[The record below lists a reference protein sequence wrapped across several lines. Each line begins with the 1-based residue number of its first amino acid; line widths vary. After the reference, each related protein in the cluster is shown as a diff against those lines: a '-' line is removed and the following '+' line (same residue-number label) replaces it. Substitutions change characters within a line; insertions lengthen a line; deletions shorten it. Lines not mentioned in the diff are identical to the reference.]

1 MPPRVSADF
10 VGMLFR
16 MTDDQT
22 TPSAAGGQ
30 SSQTS
35 TTVGE
40 RLDSPDTPESPES
53 PESRQLSEPPQFP
66 VPPPPGPYV
75 AGPHDV
81 TAPHASVPGE
91 SSTVPQAPAGGEQ
104 PYPSAPSDPSAPF
117 DTSTSDTPPAQAA
130 VGAGDLS
137 GWGAPPMP
145 PTPPPAGPAPVGSS
159 APPSPSRRGR
169 RAVAVLAAAGLVAGS
184 AAGGALLALSLD
196 DNDGGTTA
204 TSLSAVPASGSQDN
218 APDEPLSQAAAAVL
232 PSVVSITFESNLGA
246 GEGSGVIISSDG
258 QILTNNHVV
267 AQAADGGQ
275 LSVTFADGSKADAR
289 ILGRDPATDLA
300 VIKAE
305 GKSGLKPAKLGSSGD
320 LHVGDTVLA
329 IGSPLGLE
337 GSVSAGIVS
346 ALDRSITLSNDLPES
361 PFGNNGEPRS
371 TPSAVID
378 AIQTD
383 AAINPGN
390 SGGALINT
398 DGEVVGINT
407 AIASLAG
414 GGGVGSQG
422 GNIGVGFAIPI
433 DSARSIAEQLVAKG
447 EVTHAFL
454 GVRITDAESGNG
466 AVIAQLDDGQ
476 PAADAGLQ
484 QGDVIT
490 KVDDTEITS
499 GSDLTSAIRSHEPGD
514 KVTVTYTR
522 DGDQKTAEVTLGE
535 LPTN

>member
-1 MPPRVSADF
+1 
-10 VGMLFR
+10 MLIP
-16 MTDDQT
+16 MTDDQS
-22 TPSAAGGQ
+22 TPEAAGGQ
-30 SSQTS
+30 STPTS

-40 RLDSPDTPESPES
+40 PSAPSPES
-53 PESRQLSEPPQFP
+53 PPFP

-75 AGPHDV
+75 ASTDEV
-81 TAPHASVPGE
+81 TL
-91 SSTVPQAPAGGEQ
+91 PQA
-104 PYPSAPSDPSAPF
+104 SAPGGPSTMPYGPARGGAYSDPSDPSTPSAPF
-117 DTSTSDTPPAQAA
+117 DAPPAPGA
-130 VGAGDLS
+130 VGADAAGR
-137 GWGAPPMP
+137 GAPPMP
-145 PTPPPAGPAPVGSS
+145 PTPPPAGPASVGSS

-169 RAVAVLAAAGLVAGS
+169 RAVALLAAAGLMAGA
-184 AAGGALLALSLD
+184 AAGGALLALNLD
-196 DNDGGTTA
+196 DDDAGTA
-204 TSLSAVPASGSQDN
+204 TSLSAASPAVGSQDN

-246 GEGSGVIISSDG
+246 GQGSGVVISSDG

-275 LSVTFADGSKADAR
+275 LSVTFSDGSNADAR

-300 VIKAE
+300 VIQAE
-305 GKSGLKPAKLGSSGD
+305 DVSGLTAAKLGSSGD

-329 IGSPLGLE
+329 IGSPLGLD

-361 PFGNNGEPRS
+361 PFGNGGEPQA

-390 SGGALINT
+390 SGGALINA

-414 GGGVGSQG
+414 GAGAGSQG

-433 DSARSIAEQLVAKG
+433 DAARSIAEQLVNEG

-454 GVRITDAESGNG
+454 GVRIADAENGGG
-466 AVIAQLDDGQ
+466 AVVAEVDESQ
-476 PAADAGLQ
+476 PAADAGLER
-484 QGDVIT
+484 GDVIT

-499 GSDLTSAIRSHEPGD
+499 GSDLTSAVRSHQPGD
-514 KVTVTYTR
+514 KVTITYTR
-522 DGDQKTAEVTLGE
+522 DGDEKTAEVTLGE
-535 LPTN
+535 LPTD

>member
-1 MPPRVSADF
+1 
-10 VGMLFR
+10 MLIP

-22 TPSAAGGQ
+22 TPEAAGGQ
-30 SSQTS
+30 STPTS

-40 RLDSPDTPESPES
+40 TSAPSPES
-53 PESRQLSEPPQFP
+53 PPFP

-75 AGPHDV
+75 ASPDEV
-81 TAPHASVPGE
+81 TLSQASAPGE
-91 SSTVPQAPAGGEQ
+91 PSPVPYGPAPGGA
-104 PYPSAPSDPSAPF
+104 YSDPSDPSTPSAPF
-117 DTSTSDTPPAQAA
+117 DAPPAPGA
-130 VGAGDLS
+130 VGADAAGR
-137 GWGAPPMP
+137 GAPPMP
-145 PTPPPAGPAPVGSS
+145 PTPPPAGPASVGSS

-169 RAVAVLAAAGLVAGS
+169 RAVAVLAAAGLMAGA
-184 AAGGALLALSLD
+184 AAGGALLAVNLD
-196 DNDGGTTA
+196 DDDAGTAT
-204 TSLSAVPASGSQDN
+204 TSLSAASPAVGSQDN
-218 APDEPLSQAAAAVL
+218 APDEPLSQVAAAVL
-232 PSVVSITFESNLGA
+232 PSVVSITSGA

-267 AQAADGGQ
+267 AQAADGGS
-275 LSVTFADGSKADAR
+275 LSVTFSDGSKADAR

-300 VIKAE
+300 VIQAE
-305 GKSGLKPAKLGSSGD
+305 DVDGLTPAKLGSSAD

-361 PFGNNGEPRS
+361 PFGNGGEPQA

-390 SGGALINT
+390 SGGALINA

-414 GGGVGSQG
+414 GGGIGSQG

-433 DSARSIAEQLVAKG
+433 DSARSIAEQLVDNG

-454 GVRITDAESGNG
+454 GVRIADAEDGGG
-466 AVIAQLDDGQ
+466 AVVGQVDDRQ
-476 PAADAGLQ
+476 PAAKAGLE
-484 QGDVIT
+484 QGDIIT

-514 KVTVTYTR
+514 KVTITYTR
-522 DGDQKTAEVTLGE
+522 DGDEKTAEVTLGE
-535 LPTN
+535 LPTD

>member
-1 MPPRVSADF
+1 
-10 VGMLFR
+10 

-22 TPSAAGGQ
+22 SPTAAGGQ
-30 SSQTS
+30 SSAPTS

-40 RLDSPDTPESPES
+40 PREAAPFPESSDAAEVREPVDPPESPE
-53 PESRQLSEPPQFP
+53 PPLLP

-75 AGPHDV
+75 TSSHDV
-81 TAPHASVPGE
+81 TAPQASAPDE
-91 SSTVPQAPAGGEQ
+91 RSTLPHPTVPAGEH
-104 PYPSAPSDPSAPF
+104 PDASDLSVPSDPF
-117 DTSTSDTPPAQAA
+117 DTQSAA
-130 VGAGDLS
+130 GQ
-137 GWGAPPMP
+137 GAPPMP
-145 PTPPPAGPAPVGSS
+145 PTAPPAGAAPVGSS

-169 RAVAVLAAAGLVAGS
+169 RAVGILAAAGLVAAS
-184 AAGGALLALSLD
+184 AAGGALLAVNLD
-196 DNDGGTTA
+196 DNDTGTAT
-204 TSLSAVPASGSQDN
+204 TSLSASPASGSQDN
-218 APDEPLSQAAAAVL
+218 APTEPLSQAAAAVL
-232 PSVVSITFESNLGA
+232 PSVVSITFQSNLGA

-267 AQAADGGQ
+267 AQAADGGD
-275 LSVTFADGSKADAR
+275 LSVTFSDGSNADAR

-300 VIKAE
+300 VIQAE
-305 GKSGLKPAKLGSSGD
+305 DVDGLTPAKLGSSAD

-337 GSVSAGIVS
+337 GSVSSGIVS
-346 ALDRSITLSNDLPES
+346 ALDRSITLANDVPES
-361 PFGNNGEPRS
+361 PFGNNGEPQS

-414 GGGVGSQG
+414 SGAGFGSQG

-433 DSARSIAEQLVAKG
+433 DSARSIAEQLVEKG

-454 GVRITDAESGNG
+454 GVRIADAENGGG
-466 AVIAQLDDGQ
+466 AVVAEVNEGQ
-476 PAADAGLQ
+476 PAAEAGLE

-490 KVDDTEITS
+490 RVDDTKVSS
-499 GSDLTSAIRSHEPGD
+499 GSDLTSAIRSHQPGD
-514 KVTVTYTR
+514 KVTITYTR
-522 DGDQKTAEVTLGE
+522 DGDEKTAEVTLGE
-535 LPTN
+535 LPTG

>member
-1 MPPRVSADF
+1 
-10 VGMLFR
+10 MLIP

-22 TPSAAGGQ
+22 TPEAAGGQ
-30 SSQTS
+30 STPTS

-40 RLDSPDTPESPES
+40 PSAPSPES
-53 PESRQLSEPPQFP
+53 PPFP

-75 AGPHDV
+75 ASTDEV
-81 TAPHASVPGE
+81 TLPQASAPGE
-91 SSTVPQAPAGGEQ
+91 QSTVPHAPAPGGA
-104 PYPSAPSDPSAPF
+104 YADPSDPSTPSAPF
-117 DTSTSDTPPAQAA
+117 DAPPAPGT
-130 VGAGDLS
+130 VGADAAGR
-137 GWGAPPMP
+137 GAPPMP
-145 PTPPPAGPAPVGSS
+145 PTPPPAGPASVGSS

-169 RAVAVLAAAGLVAGS
+169 RAVAVLAAAGLMAGA
-184 AAGGALLALSLD
+184 AAGGALLAVNLD
-196 DNDGGTTA
+196 DDDAGTAT
-204 TSLSAVPASGSQDN
+204 TSLSAASPAVGSQDN

-232 PSVVSITFESNLGA
+232 PSVVSITSGA

-267 AQAADGGQ
+267 AQAADGGS
-275 LSVTFADGSKADAR
+275 LSVTFSDGSKADAR

-300 VIKAE
+300 VIQAE
-305 GKSGLKPAKLGSSGD
+305 DVDGLTPAKLGSSAD

-361 PFGNNGEPRS
+361 PFGNGGEPQA

-390 SGGALINT
+390 SGGALINA

-414 GGGVGSQG
+414 GGGIGSQG

-433 DSARSIAEQLVAKG
+433 DSARSIAEQLVDNG

-454 GVRITDAESGNG
+454 GVRIADAEDGGG
-466 AVIAQLDDGQ
+466 AVVGQVDDGQ
-476 PAADAGLQ
+476 PAAKAGLE
-484 QGDVIT
+484 QGDIIT

-499 GSDLTSAIRSHEPGD
+499 GSDLTSAVRSHEPGD
-514 KVTVTYTR
+514 EVTITYTR
-522 DGDQKTAEVTLGE
+522 DGDEKTAEVTLGE
-535 LPTN
+535 LPTD

>member
-1 MPPRVSADF
+1 
-10 VGMLFR
+10 
-16 MTDDQT
+16 
-22 TPSAAGGQ
+22 
-30 SSQTS
+30 
-35 TTVGE
+35 
-40 RLDSPDTPESPES
+40 
-53 PESRQLSEPPQFP
+53 
-66 VPPPPGPYV
+66 
-75 AGPHDV
+75 
-81 TAPHASVPGE
+81 
-91 SSTVPQAPAGGEQ
+91 
-104 PYPSAPSDPSAPF
+104 
-117 DTSTSDTPPAQAA
+117 
-130 VGAGDLS
+130 
-137 GWGAPPMP
+137 MP

-169 RAVAVLAAAGLVAGS
+169 RAVAVLAAAGLIAGS

-196 DNDGGTTA
+196 DNDSGTAT
-204 TSLSAVPASGSQDN
+204 TSLSAAPASGSQDN
-218 APDEPLSQAAAAVL
+218 APDELLSQAAAAVL
-232 PSVVSITFESNLGA
+232 PSVVSITSTV

-267 AQAADGGQ
+267 AQAADEGQ

-305 GKSGLKPAKLGSSGD
+305 DVSGLTPAKLGSSAD
-320 LHVGDTVLA
+320 LHVGDAVLA

-346 ALDRSITLSNDLPES
+346 ALERSITLSNDQPES
-361 PFGNNGEPRS
+361 PFGNGGETQS
-371 TPSAVID
+371 TSPAVID

-414 GGGVGSQG
+414 GGGVGSQS

-433 DSARSIAEQLVAKG
+433 DSARSIAKQLVEKG
-447 EVTHAFL
+447 EATHAFL
-454 GVRITDAESGNG
+454 GVRIADAENGSG
-466 AVIAQLDDGQ
+466 AVIGQVEDGQ

-490 KVDDTEITS
+490 KVDDTKITG

-522 DGDQKTAEVTLGE
+522 DGDEKTAEVTLGE

>member
-1 MPPRVSADF
+1 
-10 VGMLFR
+10 MLIP

-22 TPSAAGGQ
+22 TPEAAGGQ
-30 SSQTS
+30 STPTS

-40 RLDSPDTPESPES
+40 TSAPSPES
-53 PESRQLSEPPQFP
+53 PPFP

-75 AGPHDV
+75 AGPDEV
-81 TAPHASVPGE
+81 TLPQASAPGE
-91 SSTVPQAPAGGEQ
+91 PSPVPYGPAPGGA
-104 PYPSAPSDPSAPF
+104 YSDPSDPSTPSAPF
-117 DTSTSDTPPAQAA
+117 DAPPAPGA
-130 VGAGDLS
+130 VGADAAGR
-137 GWGAPPMP
+137 GAPPMP
-145 PTPPPAGPAPVGSS
+145 PTPPPAGPASVGSS
-159 APPSPSRRGR
+159 APPSPPRRGR
-169 RAVAVLAAAGLVAGS
+169 RAVALLAAAGLMAGA
-184 AAGGALLALSLD
+184 AAGGALLAVNLD
-196 DNDGGTTA
+196 DDDAGPAT
-204 TSLSAVPASGSQDN
+204 TSLSAAPAGGSQDN

-232 PSVVSITFESNLGA
+232 PSVVSITFESNLGD
-246 GEGSGVIISSDG
+246 GQGSGVVISSDG

-275 LSVTFADGSKADAR
+275 LSVTFSDGSKADAGV
-289 ILGRDPATDLA
+289 LGRDPATDLA
-300 VIKAE
+300 VIQAE
-305 GKSGLKPAKLGSSGD
+305 DVSGLTAAKLGSSGD

-329 IGSPLGLE
+329 IGSPLGLD

-361 PFGNNGEPRS
+361 PFGNGGEPQA

-390 SGGALINT
+390 SGGALINA

-414 GGGVGSQG
+414 GGGAGSQG

-433 DSARSIAEQLVAKG
+433 DSARSIAEQLVDKG

-454 GVRITDAESGNG
+454 GVRIADAENGGG
-466 AVIAQLDDGQ
+466 AVVGQVDEGQ
-476 PAADAGLQ
+476 PAADAGLE

-499 GSDLTSAIRSHEPGD
+499 GSDLTSAVRSHQPGD
-514 KVTVTYTR
+514 KVTITYTR
-522 DGDQKTAEVTLGE
+522 DGDEKTTEVTLGE
-535 LPTN
+535 LPTD

>member
-1 MPPRVSADF
+1 
-10 VGMLFR
+10 

-30 SSQTS
+30 STPTS

-40 RLDSPDTPESPES
+40 PPDAGPLPESSEPEGSREPLDPRQS
-53 PESRQLSEPPQFP
+53 PEPPQFP

-75 AGPHDV
+75 ASSHDI
-81 TAPHASVPGE
+81 TAPQASMPGEPSTLLPPPVPGE
-91 SSTVPQAPAGGEQ
+91 HP
-104 PYPSAPSDPSAPF
+104 DPSAVSGPF
-117 DTSTSDTPPAQAA
+117 DTPPAQAA
-130 VGAGDLS
+130 EGAGDPF
-137 GWGAPPMP
+137 GRGAPPMP

-169 RAVAVLAAAGLVAGS
+169 RAVAVLAAAGLVAAS
-184 AAGGALLALSLD
+184 AAAGALLAVNLD
-196 DNDGGTTA
+196 DNDAGTAT
-204 TSLSAVPASGSQDN
+204 TSLSASPASGSQDN

-267 AQAADGGQ
+267 VGAADGGN

-300 VIKAE
+300 VIQAQDVD
-305 GKSGLKPAKLGSSGD
+305 GLTPAKLGSSAG

-337 GSVSAGIVS
+337 GSVSSGIVS
-346 ALDRSITLSNDLPES
+346 ALDRSITLSNDVPES
-361 PFGNNGEPRS
+361 PFGNDGQS
-371 TPSAVID
+371 QATPSAVID

-414 GGGVGSQG
+414 GGGVGSQS

-433 DSARSIAEQLVAKG
+433 DSARPIAQQLVEKG
-447 EVTHAFL
+447 QVTHAFL
-454 GVRITDAESGNG
+454 GVRIADAENGGG
-466 AVIAQLDDGQ
+466 AVVADVDEGQ
-476 PAADAGLQ
+476 PAATAGLE

-490 KVDDTEITS
+490 KVDDTKVTS
-499 GSDLTSAIRSHEPGD
+499 GSDLTSAIRSHQPGD
-514 KVTVTYTR
+514 KVTITYIR
-522 DGDQKTAEVTLGE
+522 DGNGKTAEVTLGE
-535 LPTN
+535 LPTG

>member
-1 MPPRVSADF
+1 
-10 VGMLFR
+10 MLIP

-22 TPSAAGGQ
+22 TPEAAGGQ
-30 SSQTS
+30 STPTS

-40 RLDSPDTPESPES
+40 TSAPSPES
-53 PESRQLSEPPQFP
+53 PPFP

-75 AGPHDV
+75 ASPDEV
-81 TAPHASVPGE
+81 TLSQASAPGE
-91 SSTVPQAPAGGEQ
+91 PSPVPYGPAPGGA
-104 PYPSAPSDPSAPF
+104 YSDPSDPSTPSAPF
-117 DTSTSDTPPAQAA
+117 DAPPAPGA
-130 VGAGDLS
+130 VGADAAGR
-137 GWGAPPMP
+137 GAPPMP
-145 PTPPPAGPAPVGSS
+145 PTPPPAGPASVGSS

-169 RAVAVLAAAGLVAGS
+169 RAVAVLAAAGLMAGA
-184 AAGGALLALSLD
+184 AAGGALLAVNLD
-196 DNDGGTTA
+196 DDDAGTAT
-204 TSLSAVPASGSQDN
+204 TSLSAASPAVGSQDN
-218 APDEPLSQAAAAVL
+218 APDEPLSQVAAAVL
-232 PSVVSITFESNLGA
+232 PSVVSITSGA

-267 AQAADGGQ
+267 AQAADGGS
-275 LSVTFADGSKADAR
+275 LSVTFSDGSKADAR

-300 VIKAE
+300 VIQAE
-305 GKSGLKPAKLGSSGD
+305 DVDGLTPAKLGSSAD

-337 GSVSAGIVS
+337 GSVSSGIVS

-361 PFGNNGEPRS
+361 PFGNGGEPQA

-390 SGGALINT
+390 SGGALINA

-414 GGGVGSQG
+414 GGGIGSQG

-433 DSARSIAEQLVAKG
+433 DSARSIAEQLVDNG

-454 GVRITDAESGNG
+454 GVRIADAEDGGG
-466 AVIAQLDDGQ
+466 AVVGQVDDRQ
-476 PAADAGLQ
+476 PAAKAGLE
-484 QGDVIT
+484 QGDIIT

-514 KVTVTYTR
+514 KVTITYTR
-522 DGDQKTAEVTLGE
+522 DGDEKTAEVTLGE

>member
-1 MPPRVSADF
+1 
-10 VGMLFR
+10 MLIP

-22 TPSAAGGQ
+22 TPEAAGGQ
-30 SSQTS
+30 STPTS

-40 RLDSPDTPESPES
+40 PSAPSPES
-53 PESRQLSEPPQFP
+53 PPFP

-75 AGPHDV
+75 ASTDEV
-81 TAPHASVPGE
+81 TLPQASAPGE
-91 SSTVPQAPAGGEQ
+91 QSTVPHAPAPGGA
-104 PYPSAPSDPSAPF
+104 YADPSDPSTPSAPF
-117 DTSTSDTPPAQAA
+117 DAPPAPGT
-130 VGAGDLS
+130 VGADAAGR
-137 GWGAPPMP
+137 GAPPMP
-145 PTPPPAGPAPVGSS
+145 PTPPPAGPASVGSS

-169 RAVAVLAAAGLVAGS
+169 RAVAVLAAAGLMAGA
-184 AAGGALLALSLD
+184 AAGGALLAVNLD
-196 DNDGGTTA
+196 DDDAGTAT
-204 TSLSAVPASGSQDN
+204 TSLSAASPAVGSQDN

-232 PSVVSITFESNLGA
+232 PSVVSITSGA

-267 AQAADGGQ
+267 AQAADGGS
-275 LSVTFADGSKADAR
+275 LSVTFSDGSKADAR

-300 VIKAE
+300 VIQAE
-305 GKSGLKPAKLGSSGD
+305 DVDGLTPAKLGSSAD
-320 LHVGDTVLA
+320 LHVGDSVLA

-361 PFGNNGEPRS
+361 PFGNGGEPQA

-390 SGGALINT
+390 SGGALINA

-414 GGGVGSQG
+414 GGGIGSQG

-433 DSARSIAEQLVAKG
+433 DSARSIAEQLVDNG

-454 GVRITDAESGNG
+454 GVRIADAEDGGG
-466 AVIAQLDDGQ
+466 AVVGQVDDGQ
-476 PAADAGLQ
+476 PAAKAGLE
-484 QGDVIT
+484 QGDIIT

-514 KVTVTYTR
+514 KVTITYTR
-522 DGDQKTAEVTLGE
+522 DGDEKTAEVTLGE
-535 LPTN
+535 LPTD